1 MVPPASRTIGES
13 ASDNDPQLRWTHGF
27 SDTSL
32 QDLEPATGVNKSG
45 LYTEFRDMDMTL
57 CSLSKGPSQQMF
69 PVELTRARIA
79 HFSCEFPLCVR
90 SHVFAERRG
99 LRAHGPYSR
108 FHLGTRLPREQASC
122 GRHPW
127 LWFDEHLWLACRI
140 CEAWLRWY
148 ASVLSSIVSRRV
160 ERGTQGRECNELCA
174 ITPQTEA
181 RNKTQ

>member
-32 QDLEPATGVNKSG
+32 QDLEPATGLNKSG

-57 CSLSKGPSQQMF
+57 CSRSEGPSQQMF

-90 SHVFAERRG
+90 SISCVCREAWVESSWYVLQVPPRD
-99 LRAHGPYSR
+99 P
-108 FHLGTRLPREQASC
+108 LPREQASC

-127 LWFDEHLWLACRI
+127 LWFDEHLWLSCQI

-160 ERGTQGRECNELCA
+160 ERGTQGREC
-174 ITPQTEA
+174 
-181 RNKTQ
+181 

>member
-32 QDLEPATGVNKSG
+32 QDLEPATGVNESG
-45 LYTEFRDMDMTL
+45 LYTEFRDMDMSL
-57 CSLSKGPSQQMF
+57 CSRSKGPSQQMF

-90 SHVFAERRG
+90 SI
-99 LRAHGPYSR
+99 S
-108 FHLGTRLPREQASC
+108 
-122 GRHPW
+122 
-127 LWFDEHLWLACRI
+127 
-140 CEAWLRWY
+140 
-148 ASVLSSIVSRRV
+148 
-160 ERGTQGRECNELCA
+160 CNELCA